1 MHSHPPASGSL
12 RAVALFEAAKGVLT
26 VLAGFGLLTLLHR
39 DVEAIAAT
47 LIRTL
52 HLHPEGHYPAL
63 FLKYAE
69 EVTDARVWGI
79 FLAGILYAVVR
90 FTEAYGLWHERPWAE
105 WFGALAGGIYIPFE
119 LYELYLGVSFI
130 KVAALGINVLVVLV
144 LAMNI
149 QRRLQRETGSGRR
162 KGYPTEPTLRER
174 EKSRL
179 RSELQRHAPDKT
191 SQ

>member
-1 MHSHPPASGSL
+1 MNHNTPVSGSL

-26 VLAGFGLLTLLHR
+26 LLAGFGLLTLLHQ

-47 LIRTL
+47 VIRTL

-69 EVTDARVWGI
+69 EINDARVWAV
-79 FLAGILYAVVR
+79 FLIGVVYAVVR

-119 LYELYLGVSFI
+119 LYELSLGVSMV
-130 KVAALGINVLVVLV
+130 KVLILIINVVVVLV
-144 LAMNI
+144 IAYNI
-149 QRRLQRETGSGRR
+149 QQRLARCRPRGPGRR
-162 KGYPTEPTLRER
+162 RRRT
-174 EKSRL
+174 
-179 RSELQRHAPDKT
+179 
-191 SQ
+191 

>member
-1 MHSHPPASGSL
+1 MNHNTPVSGSL

-26 VLAGFGLLTLLHR
+26 LLAGFGLLTLLHR

-47 LIRTL
+47 VIRTL

-69 EVTDARVWGI
+69 EINDARVWAV
-79 FLAGILYAVVR
+79 FLIGVVYAVVR

-119 LYELYLGVSFI
+119 LYELSLGVSMV
-130 KVAALGINVLVVLV
+130 KVLILIINVVVVLV
-144 LAMNI
+144 IAYNI
-149 QRRLQRETGSGRR
+149 QQRLARCRPRGPGRR
-162 KGYPTEPTLRER
+162 RRRT
-174 EKSRL
+174 
-179 RSELQRHAPDKT
+179 
-191 SQ
+191 

>member
-1 MHSHPPASGSL
+1 MHSQPAPSGSL
-12 RAVALFEAAKGVLT
+12 RAVALFEAAKGILT

-79 FLAGILYAVVR
+79 FLVGILYALVR

-119 LYELYLGVSFI
+119 LYELYLGVSFT
-130 KVAALGINVLVVLV
+130 KVAALVINVLVVLV
-144 LAMNI
+144 IAINI
-149 QRRLQRETGSGRR
+149 HRRL
-162 KGYPTEPTLRER
+162 
-174 EKSRL
+174 KSHDQDKPR
-179 RSELQRHAPDKT
+179 QPAP
-191 SQ
+191 

>member
-1 MHSHPPASGSL
+1 MHSQPAPSGSL
-12 RAVALFEAAKGVLT
+12 RAVALFEAAKGILT

-39 DVEAIAAT
+39 DVESIAAT

-69 EVTDARVWGI
+69 EITDARVWGI
-79 FLAGILYAVVR
+79 FLVGILYALVR

-119 LYELYLGVSFI
+119 LYELYLGVSFT
-130 KVAALGINVLVVLV
+130 KVAALVINVLVVLV
-144 LAMNI
+144 IAINI
-149 QRRLQRETGSGRR
+149 QRRL
-162 KGYPTEPTLRER
+162 
-174 EKSRL
+174 KSHDQDKPR
-179 RSELQRHAPDKT
+179 QPAP
-191 SQ
+191 

>member
-1 MHSHPPASGSL
+1 MHSQPAPSGSL
-12 RAVALFEAAKGVLT
+12 RAVALFEAAKGILT

-79 FLAGILYAVVR
+79 FLVGILYALVR

-119 LYELYLGVSFI
+119 LYELYLGVSFT
-130 KVAALGINVLVVLV
+130 KVAALVINVLVVLV
-144 LAMNI
+144 IAINI
-149 QRRLQRETGSGRR
+149 QRRL
-162 KGYPTEPTLRER
+162 
-174 EKSRL
+174 KSHDQDKPR
-179 RSELQRHAPDKT
+179 QPAP
-191 SQ
+191 

>member
-1 MHSHPPASGSL
+1 MHSQPAPSGSL
-12 RAVALFEAAKGVLT
+12 RAVALFEAAKGILT

-39 DVEAIAAT
+39 DVEAMAAT

-69 EVTDARVWGI
+69 EVTDARVLGI
-79 FLAGILYAVVR
+79 FLVGILYALVR

-119 LYELYLGVSFI
+119 LYELYLGVSFT
-130 KVAALGINVLVVLV
+130 KVAALVINVLVVLV
-144 LAMNI
+144 IAINI
-149 QRRLQRETGSGRR
+149 QRRL
-162 KGYPTEPTLRER
+162 
-174 EKSRL
+174 KSHDQDKPR
-179 RSELQRHAPDKT
+179 QPAP
-191 SQ
+191 

>member
-1 MHSHPPASGSL
+1 MHSQPAPSGSL
-12 RAVALFEAAKGVLT
+12 RAVALFEAAKGILT

-39 DVEAIAAT
+39 DVEAMAAT

-79 FLAGILYAVVR
+79 FLVGILYALVR

-119 LYELYLGVSFI
+119 LYELYLGVSFT
-130 KVAALGINVLVVLV
+130 KVAALVINVLVVLV
-144 LAMNI
+144 IAINI
-149 QRRLQRETGSGRR
+149 QRRL
-162 KGYPTEPTLRER
+162 
-174 EKSRL
+174 KSHDQDKPR
-179 RSELQRHAPDKT
+179 QPAP
-191 SQ
+191 

>member
-1 MHSHPPASGSL
+1 MTQNTPVSSSL

-26 VLAGFGLLTLLHR
+26 LLAGFGLLTLLHR

-47 LIRTL
+47 AIRAL

-69 EVTDARVWGI
+69 EINDARVWAI
-79 FLAGILYAVVR
+79 FLIGILYALVR

-119 LYELYLGVSFI
+119 LYELSLGVSLI
-130 KVAALGINVLVVLV
+130 KLAILIMNVLVVLV
-144 LAMNI
+144 IAFNI
-149 QRRLQRETGSGRR
+149 QRRLSSASTPTQSGHRR
-162 KGYPTEPTLRER
+162 T
-174 EKSRL
+174 
-179 RSELQRHAPDKT
+179 RSARAR
-191 SQ
+191 

>member
-1 MHSHPPASGSL
+1 MHSQPAPSGSL
-12 RAVALFEAAKGVLT
+12 RAVALFEAAKGILT

-69 EVTDARVWGI
+69 EITDARVWGI
-79 FLAGILYAVVR
+79 FLVGILYALVR

-119 LYELYLGVSFI
+119 LYELYLGVSFT
-130 KVAALGINVLVVLV
+130 KVAALVINVLVVLV
-144 LAMNI
+144 IAINI
-149 QRRLQRETGSGRR
+149 QRRL
-162 KGYPTEPTLRER
+162 
-174 EKSRL
+174 KSHDQDKPR
-179 RSELQRHAPDKT
+179 QPAP
-191 SQ
+191 